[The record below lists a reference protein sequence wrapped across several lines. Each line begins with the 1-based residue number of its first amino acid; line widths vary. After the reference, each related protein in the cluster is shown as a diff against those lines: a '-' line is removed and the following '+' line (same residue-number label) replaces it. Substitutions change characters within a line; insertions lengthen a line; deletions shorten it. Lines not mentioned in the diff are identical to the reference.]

1 MFSMNNSTKL
11 VLSHIIGWTFFLFLV
26 FLLPIAP
33 PKSIENE
40 SIGMGFKIVLGLMIF
55 VLIGFYYLN
64 ANILFPKLFLKGKRV
79 NYFFCVFAVLT
90 LLFII
95 PVIVGAIIHP
105 SQIGIDN
112 HRPRP
117 NFLLATLVMF
127 FIIFIASSWPLL
139 MKQWFLLEGKNKAIE
154 YEKTVTE
161 LSLLKSQINP
171 HFLFN
176 TLNNIYTLAITNSTQ
191 TPEAILKLS
200 KLMRYLMNNSQ
211 QKSVPLS
218 KEIEHLSQYI
228 DLQKLRI
235 TEKVTIDFIVEGDT
249 SLKEIAPLI
258 LLPFVENAFK
268 YGISAHNISTILIQI
283 IIMDN
288 LVSLKVINPIF
299 RSNTILLEASG
310 IGLANVKRRLDLLY
324 ENHHQLNI
332 TNDDDRFVVNL
343 EIIC

>member
-1 MFSMNNSTKL
+1 MNSTTKT
-11 VLSHIIGWTFFLFLV
+11 VLYHFVGWAFFLLLV
-26 FLLPIAP
+26 FLLPISP
-33 PKSIENE
+33 PRLEGNE
-40 SIGMGFKIVLGLMIF
+40 IVGMGFIWVLSLMII

-64 ANILFPKLFLKGKRV
+64 ANVLFPQLFLKRKRV
-79 NYFFCVFAVLT
+79 NYFLIVIGILV
-90 LLFII
+90 LLFFI

-105 SQIGIDN
+105 PQMEMDN
-112 HRPRP
+112 HHPQP
-117 NFLLATLVMF
+117 NFILATLVMF

-139 MKQWFLLEGKNKAIE
+139 LKQWFWLEGKNKAIE

-200 KLMRYLMNNSQ
+200 KLMRYLMNDSQ

-268 YGISAHNISTILIQI
+268 YGISAHNISTIQIQI
-283 IIMDN
+283 IIRDN